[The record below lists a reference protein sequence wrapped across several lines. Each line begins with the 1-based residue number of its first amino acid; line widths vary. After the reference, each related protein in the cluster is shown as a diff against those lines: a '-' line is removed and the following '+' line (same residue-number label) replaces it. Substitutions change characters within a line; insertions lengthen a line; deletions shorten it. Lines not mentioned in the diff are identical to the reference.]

1 MLLSASMCY
10 SVAILVYSENARLR
24 AAADM
29 HQTLL
34 QTGGEKKNAMKTS
47 KILKVAFGEQKIE
60 KFFSG
65 FPSSTEAY
73 LCQRHQM
80 LRLSNNK
87 ETR

>member
-34 QTGGEKKNAMKTS
+34 QTGGEKKKCYENFQNTESSFWRAENRKVFQWFPKFNRGVPLSKTPNA
-47 KILKVAFGEQKIE
+47 
-60 KFFSG
+60 
-65 FPSSTEAY
+65 
-73 LCQRHQM
+73 
-80 LRLSNNK
+80 
-87 ETR
+87 